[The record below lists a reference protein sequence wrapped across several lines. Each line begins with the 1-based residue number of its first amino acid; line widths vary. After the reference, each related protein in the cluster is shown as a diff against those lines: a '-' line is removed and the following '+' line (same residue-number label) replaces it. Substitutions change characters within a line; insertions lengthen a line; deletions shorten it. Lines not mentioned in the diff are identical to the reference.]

1 MQRIGAPLVN
11 VEIRGEEP
19 IPKSKTRIS
28 PRTLLPRIP
37 SKGVQ
42 GTRSMKWPR
51 KENVMRKVAAVV
63 FSVVIAL
70 WQLPALA
77 SVIEDQTVPAAREN
91 QDVQAPR
98 ENQDVQAPR
107 GNQDVQGP
115 RENQDVQSPRRHQD
129 VHAPREMRDMQA
141 ARR

>member
-1 MQRIGAPLVN
+1 MKRRIA
-11 VEIRGEEP
+11 
-19 IPKSKTRIS
+19 

-42 GTRSMKWPR
+42 GTRSVKWPR

-63 FSVVIAL
+63 FSVVIAM

-77 SVIEDQTVPAAREN
+77 SVIDDQTVPAAREN

-107 GNQDVQGP
+107 GNEESQGP
-115 RENQDVQSPRRHQD
+115 RGNQGFQGQREHEDVQSPRSHQD
-129 VHAPREMRDMQA
+129 VQAPR
-141 ARR
+141 

>member
-1 MQRIGAPLVN
+1 MKRRIA
-11 VEIRGEEP
+11 
-19 IPKSKTRIS
+19 

-42 GTRSMKWPR
+42 GTGSVKWPR

-63 FSVVIAL
+63 FSVVIAM

-77 SVIEDQTVPAAREN
+77 SVIDDQTVPAAREN

-107 GNQDVQGP
+107 GNQDVQAPRGNQDVQAP
-115 RENQDVQSPRRHQD
+115 RENQDVQ
-129 VHAPREMRDMQA
+129 APRG
-141 ARR
+141 

>member
-1 MQRIGAPLVN
+1 MKRRIA
-11 VEIRGEEP
+11 
-19 IPKSKTRIS
+19 

-42 GTRSMKWPR
+42 GTRSVKWPR

-63 FSVVIAL
+63 FSVVIAM

-77 SVIEDQTVPAAREN
+77 SVIDDQTVPAARGSQDVQAPRGN

-107 GNQDVQGP
+107 GNEESQGP
-115 RENQDVQSPRRHQD
+115 RGNQGFQGQREHEDVQSPRSHQD
-129 VHAPREMRDMQA
+129 VQAPR
-141 ARR
+141 

>member
-1 MQRIGAPLVN
+1 MKRRIA
-11 VEIRGEEP
+11 
-19 IPKSKTRIS
+19 
-28 PRTLLPRIP
+28 PRTLLSRIP

-42 GTRSMKWPR
+42 GTRSVKWPR

-63 FSVVIAL
+63 FSVVIAM

-77 SVIEDQTVPAAREN
+77 SVIDDQTVPAAREN

-107 GNQDVQGP
+107 GNQDVQAP
-115 RENQDVQSPRRHQD
+115 RENQDVQAPRGNEESQGPRSHQD
-129 VHAPREMRDMQA
+129 VQA
-141 ARR
+141 